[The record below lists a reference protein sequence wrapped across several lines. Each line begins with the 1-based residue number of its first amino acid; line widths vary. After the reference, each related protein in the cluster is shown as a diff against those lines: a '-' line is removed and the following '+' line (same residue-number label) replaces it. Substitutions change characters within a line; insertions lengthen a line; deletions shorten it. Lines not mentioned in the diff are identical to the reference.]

1 MEDILVLL
9 IVVQAVLM
17 AIGYFALA
25 RQIKSTRTRLSW
37 LGGLAAAIPILGLVI
52 GILPGGISTEEL
64 IIFFE
69 FYIYSIIANA
79 VIGVIVE
86 AVEHLF
92 LGGR

>member
-79 VIGVIVE
+79 VIGVILE